1 MYPLH
6 LNLASSGPRSEPKQV
21 ADGTTICVTT
31 TTWFAKFCTE
41 DLPRKQATPGALV
54 PFYRRPS
61 ILFLGQ
67 IGEEESGVV
76 ALSDD
81 VDRDREGWEGEYS
94 ISKHEECASSSSPSA
109 A

>member
-1 MYPLH
+1 MYRLH
-6 LNLASSGPRSEPKQV
+6 LDLASSRSRSEPKQV

-41 DLPRKQATPGALV
+41 DLPRKQAIRGALV

-67 IGEEESGVV
+67 ICEEEFGVV
-76 ALSDD
+76 ALSYD

-94 ISKHEECASSSSPSA
+94 ISKHEEFASSSSRA
-109 A
+109 AT